1 MIPPS
6 DRYRRAFDEA
16 LSHELASI
24 DLTDEAAARAA
35 VGEAVKAAQAAA
47 AQAALDAV
55 LVEARARV
63 REEEQAKRRA
73 ETDAKRRAEIERD
86 GAKALR
92 KVFGKVAASVT
103 SVFRDYT
110 IATLHDVTVALPAD
124 QLDDFR
130 DRLMRELGT
139 RPEEGKTAPAYQL
152 AKIIDDPADLAAIVT
167 DADEAFELVRAA
179 HTEALE
185 RAQADRQRRNA
196 ENAAIRAAAD
206 ERRLYGTTIDG

>member
-1 MIPPS
+1 MIPLS

-73 ETDAKRRAEIERD
+73 EADAKRRAEIERD

-92 KVFGKVAASVT
+92 KVFGKMVDQVSIFE
-103 SVFRDYT
+103 SYT
-110 IATLHDVTVALPAD
+110 IVDVHGLTLAIPTAE
-124 QLDDFR
+124 LDDFTS
-130 DRLMRELGT
+130 RLLTELGT
-139 RPEEGKTAPAYQL
+139 RPEHRKTALGYQL
-152 AKIIDDPADLAAIVT
+152 AKVVEPADL
-167 DADEAFELVRAA
+167 DAVVSDAGEAFELARTA
-179 HTEALE
+179 HTEAVEAADAE
-185 RAQADRQRRNA
+185 RRRRNA